1 MLELLNNLDVS
12 ILLWV
17 NHHASPFLDQLMLF
31 ASAKFTW
38 IPFYL
43 LIIFLLTKK
52 FKFKTILVL
61 VFVAL
66 TVTLTDQTSVHLFKN
81 VFLRLRPCHQPD
93 LLEQLRMIKGC
104 GGQYGFVSSHAAN
117 SFGIVV
123 FISLLMQ
130 KKWVTYM
137 MVFWGLLVIY
147 SRVYLGV
154 HFPFDVAGGSL
165 LGAVAGLLTARL
177 FFVVDKH
184 WGDKLLKG
192 KGKGTTKQDKLL

>member
-1 MLELLNNLDVS
+1 MLEFLNNLDIS

-43 LIIFLLTKK
+43 FIIFLLAKK
-52 FKFKTILVL
+52 YKLKTILIL

-93 LLEQLRMIKGC
+93 ILAQLRMIKGC

-117 SFGIVV
+117 SFGVVV

-130 KKWVTYM
+130 KKWITYM
-137 MVFWGLLVIY
+137 MLFWGLLVIY

-154 HFPFDVAGGSL
+154 HFPFDVVGGSI
-165 LGAVAGLLTARL
+165 LGALEGLLTASL
-177 FFVVDKH
+177 YFMADKQ
-184 WGDKLLKG
+184 WGDKLFNVN
-192 KGKGTTKQDKLL
+192 GKGTSKQNKLH